1 MNTYNVEQEEL
12 RYTNDV
18 EYRESLRKV
27 FNMTL
32 RENEHELDDH
42 SFDEINFDEAATTK
56 AMDYVFEKTSHHPF
70 FERLYLLAAS
80 KMFSLDTG
88 IGLAV
93 VFSYDYFM
101 LFHKCFLYYMQGPND
116 FDESHEV
123 CQKMMEKIH

>member
-56 AMDYVFEKTSHHPF
+56 AMDYVFEKTSH
-70 FERLYLLAAS
+70 
-80 KMFSLDTG
+80 
-88 IGLAV
+88 
-93 VFSYDYFM
+93 
-101 LFHKCFLYYMQGPND
+101 
-116 FDESHEV
+116 
-123 CQKMMEKIH
+123 